1 MPKLSVITINY
12 NNRAGLERTFESVM
26 PQLCEDIE
34 YIVIDGASDDGSR
47 ALIEKNA
54 DALAYWCSEPDGG
67 IYNAMNKGVRH
78 AEGEYLLFLNSG
90 DFLCES
96 DVLARSLPQL
106 RDADIIY
113 GDLIYQDPVG
123 GVRREEIYPDTINAD
138 KLLTG
143 SLPHPSSFIRRQLLV
158 DTPYNEDLKIVADW
172 EFFVKKIMWEGCST
186 RHLPFSI
193 SVFMEDGISSRAKE
207 LRNRERARVIKQL
220 FTPAIISVCEEWRAM
235 VKNMQP
241 EFIEIG
247 KTRKLYRRI
256 RPLLR
261 FIIRVN
267 SLVSSKRYS

>member
-47 ALIEKNA
+47 ELIEKNA

-158 DTPYNEDLKIVADW
+158 DTPYNEELKIVSDW

-207 LRNRERARVIKQL
+207 LRNRERAQVIKQL

-261 FIIRVN
+261 FIICVN

>member
-47 ALIEKNA
+47 ELIEKNA

-158 DTPYNEDLKIVADW
+158 DTPYNEELKIVSDW

-207 LRNRERARVIKQL
+207 LRNRERAQVIKQL

-247 KTRKLYRRI
+247 NTRKLYRRI

>member
-47 ALIEKNA
+47 ELIEKNA

-158 DTPYNEDLKIVADW
+158 DTPYNEELKIVSDW

-207 LRNRERARVIKQL
+207 LRNRERAQVIKQL

>member
-47 ALIEKNA
+47 ELIEKNA

-158 DTPYNEDLKIVADW
+158 DTPYNEELKIVSDW

-186 RHLPFSI
+186 RHLPYSI

-207 LRNRERARVIKQL
+207 LRNRERARVVKQL

>member
-207 LRNRERARVIKQL
+207 LRNRERAQVIKQL